1 MDQTEGPGERIAKAL
16 KAANL
21 RAADLARRAKVSQ
34 PTVHSW
40 INSKHGISWANV
52 RRAAAV
58 LGVSASWIMFG
69 TNEEAERMA
78 QTGDELSFL
87 RLYRDLSDDD
97 QATLLRF
104 LASMHRTSQQ
114 PAAPIVQPLFKG
126 MAASCRSPS
135 RMCGRDKGRAGAAA
149 TNRRTRQ
156 SAIDTSIDRPE
167 RSPPPLA

>member
-114 PAAPIVQPLFKG
+114 PAAPIPDRTAPFQGDGRVMPLPVKNV
-126 MAASCRSPS
+126 
-135 RMCGRDKGRAGAAA
+135 RA
-149 TNRRTRQ
+149 R
-156 SAIDTSIDRPE
+156 
-167 RSPPPLA
+167 